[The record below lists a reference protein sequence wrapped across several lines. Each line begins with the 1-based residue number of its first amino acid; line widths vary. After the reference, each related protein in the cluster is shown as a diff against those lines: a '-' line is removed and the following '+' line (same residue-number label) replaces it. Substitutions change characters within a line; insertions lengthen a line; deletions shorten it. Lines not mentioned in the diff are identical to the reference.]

1 MEAFLL
7 SVSVFSPLPSEIE
20 KPNLLELT
28 FSWASVA
35 LSPNAA
41 SDQPCAASM
50 ETLLTLTAPK
60 LLLTIFASVAVLTV
74 PSVPTA
80 MGRTVGTVT
89 DILVAAGSPPM
100 LPSAVLD
107 RVTDEVPVPPE
118 ASTVLAA
125 EAEMARD
132 ASIQIARTRE
142 TIFLVFF
149 MVKYSFVVLKI

>member
-1 MEAFLL
+1 M
-7 SVSVFSPLPSEIE
+7 
-20 KPNLLELT
+20 T
-28 FSWASVA
+28 FSCARDA

-60 LLLTIFASVAVLTV
+60 ELLIIFASVAVLTV

-89 DILVAAGSPPM
+89 DIFVAAGSPPIE
-100 LPSAVLD
+100 PSAVDESVTLD
-107 RVTDEVPVPPE
+107 VPVPPE

-125 EAEMARD
+125 EAPIARL
-132 ASIQIARTRE
+132 AIRQTARTRE
-142 TIFLVFF
+142 TIFLKFF
-149 MVKYSFVVLKI
+149 MVKYSFLF

>member
-1 MEAFLL
+1 MA
-7 SVSVFSPLPSEIE
+7 SW
-20 KPNLLELT
+20 KPNLLLLT
-28 FSWASVA
+28 FSWARVS
-35 LSPNAA
+35 LLPNAA
-41 SDQPCAASM
+41 SDQPCAASI

-107 RVTDEVPVPPE
+107 RVTEEVPVPPD
-118 ASTVLAA
+118 ASTVFAA
-125 EAEMARD
+125 EAEMARE
-132 ASIQIARTRE
+132 AIMQTARMRD

-149 MVKYSFVVLKI
+149 IVMTPLIKISVEL

>member
-7 SVSVFSPLPSEIE
+7 SVSFFSPLPRAIW
-20 KPNLLELT
+20 KPNLLEST
-28 FSWASVA
+28 FSFASVA
-35 LSPNAA
+35 LSPNAVRF
-41 SDQPCAASM
+41 QPCAASM
-50 ETLLTLTAPK
+50 ETFATLTAPNE
-60 LLLTIFASVAVLTV
+60 LLTIFASVAVETV

-107 RVTDEVPVPPE
+107 RVTDEVPVPPD

-132 ASIQIARTRE
+132 ASIQIGE
-142 TIFLVFF
+142 NEGNNLLGVFH
-149 MVKYSFVVLKI
+149 S